1 MNIAPFMS
9 SPPTIGR
16 YKPTRELGRGAQGVV
31 WLAQDPTLER
41 QVAIK
46 TLARHSPEA
55 HSRLLSEA
63 RIVSR
68 LQHASIVQLF
78 DVIDSTP
85 QVALVFEYVS
95 GESLDKTL
103 QRSGAVPVARAVELT
118 LQVLEG
124 LAAAHAQGVIHR
136 DIKPANIIVD
146 SAGKAR
152 ITDFGL
158 ATRVEEEA
166 RELAGS
172 GSYIAPEYLRGEA
185 GGVNADVFSVGALL
199 YTLLTGTPPV
209 EGNNLMAVL
218 YKLAHEPIAPP
229 SSKAPAVDQKL
240 DDIVQ
245 KALFKQ
251 QGDRFA
257 SASDMHAALKRWQG
271 GDDKDG
277 NDSAESS
284 QATLDFLLR
293 RMRHTNDFPALS
305 QSISSINKIAGN
317 DQDSLQKLSTAILKD
332 FALTNKLLRMVNSA
346 TFGQFSGRISTI
358 SRAVMIL
365 GFNTIRNLAVTLML
379 VEHMQNRN
387 QAGHMREEVLASFM
401 VGQLG
406 KRLAAKSGHKDAEE
420 GFICAMFYN
429 LGRLLVAYYF
439 HEESLEIKKKLQKG
453 EKEDPAAHA
462 VLGVSYRDIG
472 QAVSKAWNLP
482 AQITSSMKRLDDEV
496 VRTPRVDEERLRLI
510 SNMAN
515 DLFEAISGPADE
527 RSKQLEVIHARYR
540 DAAPLTAKQMQE
552 LAKEALTELVAEAPY
567 FGLQAGRSELL
578 TKIRQSVSDNSE
590 MGSTAGANATGPDD
604 ASTSAERLT
613 MTAPLSGELEAEEPE
628 TNQGTLTAGIQ
639 DITNTLV
646 DNFNLNDLFRM
657 VLETI
662 YRGMKFDRV
671 VLFLRDLQQ
680 PRLVARFGFGQQ
692 IDQVTHKVAIPLA
705 RSEDVF
711 HLACVKYS
719 DIFIENVNTESI
731 KNHVPPWYRQ
741 SLAGETFLLLPLVV
755 DKKLIGLLYADMRH
769 SGQLVITPK
778 ELSLLKTLRNQL
790 VLGIRQKQMG

>member
-1 MNIAPFMS
+1 MS
-9 SPPTIGR
+9 SPPSIGR

-55 HSRLLSEA
+55 HTRLLSEA

-78 DVIDSTP
+78 DVIDSTQ

-124 LAAAHAQGVIHR
+124 LTAAHAQGVIHR

-199 YTLLTGTPPV
+199 YTLLTGKPPV

-271 GDDKDG
+271 GDDKSSDG
-277 NDSAESS
+277 DTTETS
-284 QATLDFLLR
+284 QATLEFLLR

-387 QAGHMREEVLASFM
+387 QAGNMREEVLASFM

-439 HEESLEIKKKLQKG
+439 HEESLEIKKKIQQG
-453 EKEDPAAHA
+453 EKEDQAAHG

-496 VRTPRVDEERLRLI
+496 VRTPRVDEERLRLV

-515 DLFEAISGPADE
+515 DLFEAISGPPAE
-527 RSKQLEVIHARYR
+527 RSKQLDIIHARYR

-567 FGLQAGRSELL
+567 FGLQAGRSDLL
-578 TKIRQSVSDNSE
+578 TKIRQSVNDKHEAGPKSDG
-590 MGSTAGANATGPDD
+590 GSAAGGED
-604 ASTSAERLT
+604 ASTSAERLN
-613 MTAPLSGELEAEEPE
+613 MVAPTPAELEAEEPE

-731 KNHVPPWYRQ
+731 KNHVPTWYRQ